1 MAGNVIYKIH
11 SGGSLK
17 SASVAPSAPTNF
29 TATKSSNGV
38 VLKWTD
44 PPATVYDDGDL
55 VCQWAYSVVFR
66 RTDRYP
72 TSATD
77 GTKIVQSSIRNQY
90 QSSGYTNTTA
100 TSKGTTYYYSV
111 FAVST
116 EGLVSSPA
124 RASVTIPASK
134 VMTVIIDQS
143 DSNPATCCSYAD
155 DAIGMPSGKTT
166 SATSEW
172 QQFFGY
178 RPCLFKDGQVVGY
191 LNPNDYTK
199 FEDGTEADITSGN
212 SGDVMIEFPRRG
224 LNISKSGSQIRISMT
239 DNPDNPSFEYK
250 AHTRGTARKDFFYIG
265 AYESS
270 IKEDRYG
277 GIPES
282 LSGKKANRETSLFD
296 WRIYTYDKGDGYELV
311 TFYQWIYLQAM
322 FILQFKNINS
332 QSLGAGCKASVS
344 FTNGALNTSGMVAVN
359 QSTSAVKLFGIEN
372 IFKENYYQLIDGITC
387 IVSDPYCQFWIAP
400 NNTGFNSVQTGGYEQ
415 LILWNGYEIAEFTT
429 NTKGYISSV
438 SGETESGFFPTAI
451 NGSLTTYYGDE
462 VYLYPHDTV
471 YTRPD
476 IAVAVGGSKSDDYAC
491 GLFSILCEP
500 HAEEVS
506 SIVGARMSYY

>member
-1 MAGNVIYKIH
+1 MPEMIIYRGQNGNFGYPPDPVTNLGSKGKDAKIE
-11 SGGSLK
+11 L
-17 SASVAPSAPTNF
+17 T
-29 TATKSSNGV
+29 
-38 VLKWTD
+38 WTD
-44 PPATVYDDGDL
+44 PNDKTVDEMQVRWGYTRIVRKTG
-55 VCQWAYSVVFR
+55 S
-66 RTDRYP
+66 YP
-72 TSATD
+72 TTPYD
-77 GTKIVQSSIRNQY
+77 GTVVVESSVRNQY
-90 QSSGYTNTTA
+90 QSTPYVDNWVSNNV
-100 TSKGTTYYYSV
+100 TYYYAAFTCSDYGIFNEV
-111 FAVST
+111 
-116 EGLVSSPA
+116 P
-124 RASVTIPASK
+124 VTTSATPRPIRT
-134 VMTVIIDQS
+134 MTVVINES

-199 FEDGTEADITSGN
+199 FEDGTKADITSGN

-224 LNISKSGSQIRISMT
+224 LNISKSGSQITISMT

-277 GIPES
+277 GVPES

-296 WRIYTYDKGDGYELV
+296 WRIYTYGKGDGYELV

-332 QSLGAGCKASVS
+332 QSLGVGCKASVS

-400 NNTGFNSVQTGGYEQ
+400 TNTGFNSVQTGGYEQ

-438 SGETESGFFPTAI
+438 SGETESGFLPTAI
-451 NGSLTTYYGDE
+451 KGSWSTYYGDE
-462 VYLYPHDTV
+462 AYLYPHDTI

-476 IAVAVGGSKSDDYAC
+476 IAVAVGGSKSDEYAC

>member
-55 VCQWAYSVVFR
+55 VCQWAYLVVFR

-72 TSATD
+72 TSITD

-155 DAIGMPSGKTT
+155 DAIGMPSGRGS
-166 SATSEW
+166 SAVSEW
-172 QQFFGY
+172 QDFFGY
-178 RPCLFKDGQVVGY
+178 KPCILQSGSVTKY
-191 LNPNDYTK
+191 LNPNNYAQD
-199 FEDGTEADITSGN
+199 ESGGYAAIN
-212 SGDVMIEFPRRG
+212 GYSGDVMVEFPRRG
-224 LNISKSGSQIRISMT
+224 LMIKQISGSSIQVSMT
-239 DNPDNPSFEYK
+239 DDPSDPDFEYY
-250 AHTRGTARKDFFYIG
+250 AHSNGSTIKDAFYIG
-265 AYESS
+265 AYDGCL
-270 IKEDRYG
+270 ITG
-277 GIPES
+277 GLTSGSGQYIVSDLS
-282 LSGKKANRETSLFD
+282 LSSWETRASNKGSGYSLIG
-296 WRIYTYDKGDGYELV
+296 W
-311 TFYQWIYLQAM
+311 YQWTYLQAM
-322 FILQFKNINS
+322 YLLQFKHLNS
-332 QSLGAGCKASVS
+332 QTQLGAGATDLSKTG
-344 FTNGALNTSGMVAVN
+344 FGNTLGLCGSNSSGI
-359 QSTSAVKLFGIEN
+359 KLFGLEN
-372 IFKENYYQLIDGITC
+372 LWTGTVSRWPMYVDGIRAVTG
-387 IVSDPYCQFWIAP
+387 SPGYFKIAKSNFSSSASYGTQTP
-400 NNTGFNSVQTGGYEQ
+400 ISLEFEADTFGGISRYGVVTEEFGF
-415 LILWNGYEIAEFTT
+415 I
-429 NTKGYISSV
+429 
-438 SGETESGFFPTAI
+438 PTALG
-451 NGSLTTYYGDE
+451 GSSSTYYCDE
-462 VYLYPHDTV
+462 VNFYLPSSYQPKSD
-471 YTRPD
+471 YTLG
-476 IAVAVGGSKSDDYAC
+476 VGGMRSIGDGGGMFALMVADPDDY
-491 GLFSILCEP
+491 GLN
-500 HAEEVS
+500 
-506 SIVGARMSYY
+506 ARARLMYV